1 MFSPAI
7 RYIFL
12 VCHAEPVEA
21 QTKKDTASTCL
32 SADRSGLA
40 RTFVFIKE

>member
-12 VCHAEPVEA
+12 VCHAEHVEA
-21 QTKKDTASTCL
+21 QTKKDTASIGARVDFLL
-32 SADRSGLA
+32 SSGKGLP
-40 RTFVFIKE
+40 